1 MKSTWASSIQS
12 QLELLG
18 FLFHKRPC
26 DSYWEL
32 HLDNEC
38 VSVNKSLGDLIRNSA
53 KELGV

>member
-1 MKSTWASSIQS
+1 MTLTWASSIQS

-26 DSYWEL
+26 DNYWEL
-32 HLDNEC
+32 SLDNEC

-53 KELGV
+53 KELCV